1 MASWQFI
8 SWTFISHLCNR
19 QNNCWKLKPN
29 NPSHSC
35 WDIQLATTTT
45 NLILTLKEQS
55 PCTNFHGNLPD
66 TCWDI
71 SVWNQSAELTALLAL
86 IKILSWQLSVWLKAR
101 KHRFF
106 SPCFPFF
113 LSGAYFTRW
122 FPAPWP
128 EASPAAKCLPAPFTL
143 IFPVVSGRSWL
154 QQCKVPHRQ
163 KG

>member
-8 SWTFISHLCNR
+8 SWTFISHLYNR
-19 QNNCWKLKPN
+19 QNTCWKLKPN

-45 NLILTLKEQS
+45 NLIV
-55 PCTNFHGNLPD
+55 NLEGA
-66 TCWDI
+66 
-71 SVWNQSAELTALLAL
+71 VAMYQ
-86 IKILSWQLSVWLKAR
+86 LSWQSTRYMLRHFSLEPKCWTDCAPSIDKNPVLTTICLVESTQASLLLSVL
-101 KHRFF
+101 
-106 SPCFPFF
+106 SFF